1 MRLFFWTADEHA
13 CPEWTRKHADKLWH
27 GLGSALLCVSLA
39 FYGVS
44 VLWCVIITFGLG
56 LLWEVII
63 DCWILGKKK
72 QVYCEINGVY
82 GIVEK
87 REGGASKLDI
97 LADLLGTVLGVVIVL
112 VK

>member
-1 MRLFFWTADEHA
+1 MNRLFFWTADEYA
-13 CPEWTRKHADKLWH
+13 CPQWTRKHADKLWH
-27 GLGSALLCVSLA
+27 GLGSALLYVSLA

-63 DCWILGKKK
+63 DCWILGKTEKL
-72 QVYCEINGVY
+72 YSAIRCT
-82 GIVEK
+82 GI
-87 REGGASKLDI
+87 RQHGGASKLDI